1 MRLAF
6 LAIILVL
13 AFVAYQALFKKPEAT
28 APAGPTDPADKTRHH
43 LAEIKNTAPED
54 RPAKVAQIIKDSSLT
69 PEAIK
74 EILNE
79 VQLTTARQSEIKII
93 VPESFAS
100 APYVA
105 MAIPAEQ
112 NAPVLTTSPLK
123 SVIPHLEPVPVFA
136 GISANSFDSP
146 GIVKNTHLFQEMI

>member
-1 MRLAF
+1 M
-6 LAIILVL
+6 L

-28 APAGPTDPADKTRHH
+28 AGPTDPADKTRQVIAEIQNH

-136 GISANSFDSP
+136 GISANSFDSS